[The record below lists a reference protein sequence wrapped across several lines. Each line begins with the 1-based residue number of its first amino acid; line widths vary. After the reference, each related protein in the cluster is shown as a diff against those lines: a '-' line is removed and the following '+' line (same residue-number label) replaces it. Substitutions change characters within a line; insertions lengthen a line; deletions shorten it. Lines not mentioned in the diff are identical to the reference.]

1 MEKKKG
7 SDIAVEAASRTSPF
21 RSHLLSRLDLTSL
34 KLFIAVVEEASIAK
48 AADREH
54 MAASAVSKRLADLEL
69 AMRTPLVERHRRGI
83 SLTSAGEALLG
94 HSRRILRDLMTLET
108 EMSEYSA
115 ETKGARGHVCACANE
130 SALFGFFPDALGR
143 FMRDHPNIT
152 VELRP
157 DTSTGAV
164 RAVREGAADLGIF
177 WGDQPLEDLRVM
189 PCYVDRLV
197 VVAPKSHPLAGRK
210 SVRFA
215 ELLDHMLILQEPY
228 SSIQSLVER
237 LATEAGRVLHSRIR
251 VAGFDAVCRMA
262 QAELGIGIVPDYFVS
277 DRAAAMPIVEI
288 SLDEPWA
295 NRLHKLCIRDGDEMP
310 VATRLLVDFLTT

>member
-1 MEKKKG
+1 MEKKIVD
-7 SDIAVEAASRTSPF
+7 SSADSASRGLPF
-21 RSHLLSRLDLTSL
+21 RSQLLSRLDLISL

-48 AADREH
+48 AAEREH
-54 MAASAVSKRLADLEL
+54 MAPSAVSKRLADLEL
-69 AMRTPLVERHRRGI
+69 AMRTPLVERHRRGVT
-83 SLTSAGEALLG
+83 LTSAGEALLT

-115 ETKGARGHVCACANE
+115 ETQGTRGHVRASANE

-152 VELRP
+152 VELHP

-177 WGDQPLEDLRVM
+177 WGDQPVDDLQVM
-189 PCYVDRLV
+189 SCYVDRLV
-197 VVAPKSHPLAGRK
+197 VVAPRSHPLAGRK
-210 SVRFA
+210 NVRFV
-215 ELLDHMLILQEPY
+215 ELLDHSLIMQEAY
-228 SSIQSLVER
+228 SSIQVLVER
-237 LATEAGRVLHSRIR
+237 LAAEAGRVVHSRIR

-277 DRAAAMPIVEI
+277 DRAAAMHIVEVP
-288 SLDEPWA
+288 LDEPWA
-295 NRLHKLCIRDGDEMP
+295 NRLHKLCIREGEGLP
-310 VATRLLVDFLTT
+310 TATRLLVEFLTA